1 MNVVSV
7 IMLVFCI
14 LGGLDRLLGNRF
26 GIGKEFEKGF
36 MLLGTLALSMIGMI
50 VLAPL
55 IATWLSPA
63 FEWIYRTLHIDPSII
78 PASLFANDMGGAPLA
93 KEVAQNEQLG
103 MFNALVVSSMM
114 GCTISFS
121 IPYALGI
128 VKKEVQKEMFFGI
141 LCGIVT
147 IPIGCFV
154 AGLICR
160 IPLPLLL
167 ADLLPLILLAA
178 IIACG
183 LTFAPTVTVKIFS
196 IIGAMMRILI
206 TIGLLLGIVEFLTGY
221 TIIEGLADITEG
233 ANICFNAAVTLSG
246 AFPLMYIVS
255 KLLAKP
261 IQKFG
266 NALGIEPTSAMGF
279 VSTIVTNATT
289 FEMLNRMDKK
299 GVVLNSAFLLSAA
312 FVLGGHLA
320 FTMAFDASY
329 ILAVSVG
336 KLIAGVCA
344 VLLAVVL
351 YRRVY
356 KPNVCIEQK
365 HTASV

>member
-1 MNVVSV
+1 MNVVSIV
-7 IMLVFCI
+7 MLVFCV
-14 LGGLDRLLGNRF
+14 LGGLDRILGNRF

-36 MLLGTLALSMIGMI
+36 MLLGAMALSMIGMI
-50 VLAPL
+50 VLSPL
-55 IATWLSPA
+55 IAAWLSPC
-63 FEWIYRTLHIDPSII
+63 FEWIYRTLHVDPSII

-93 KEVAQNEQLG
+93 KEVAQNDALG

-128 VKKEVQKEMFFGI
+128 VKKDVQKEMFFGM
-141 LCGIVT
+141 LCGIAT
-147 IPIGCFV
+147 IPIGCFI

-160 IPLPLLL
+160 IPLVLLL
-167 ADLLPLILLAA
+167 IDLLPLILLAA

-183 LTFAPTVTVKIFS
+183 LTFAPTITVKIFS
-196 IIGAMMRILI
+196 VIGVLMRVMI
-206 TIGLLLGIVEFLTGY
+206 TIGLLLGIAEFLTGY
-221 TIIEGLADITEG
+221 TLIEELADVTEG

-261 IQKFG
+261 IRKFG
-266 NALGIEPTSAMGF
+266 NALGIAPESAVGLL
-279 VSTIVTNATT
+279 STIVTNATT

-299 GVVLNSAFLLSAA
+299 GVVLNSAFLVSAA

-329 ILAVSVG
+329 VFAVSIG
-336 KLIAGVCA
+336 KLIAGICA

-356 KPNVCIEQK
+356 KPTN
-365 HTASV
+365 